1 MNGLTECGLLA
12 AIGDIVRLCL
22 GSILLGAGLSKLR
35 KLPDV
40 SDLLQVLGLKV
51 TRPRVLSI
59 MLVGFEISV
68 GVWLLTGIAANAALV
83 LTSVLLMILTVL
95 MWVLVHKGYRGS
107 CACFGTMDNYSVGPI
122 QIGRN
127 LSLFAISL
135 FASVESFRPGCVE
148 PAIWQT
154 SVEVLMVIAVILVS
168 SAILYFGLA
177 EIQNFLNRTERAM
190 GTVNRSSHFRR

>member
-1 MNGLTECGLLA
+1 MNWLTECGLLA

-35 KLPDV
+35 KRPDV
-40 SDLLQVLGLKV
+40 TDLVQALGLKI
-51 TRPRVLSI
+51 TRTRALSV
-59 MLVGFEISV
+59 MLVCFEISV
-68 GVWLLTGIAANAALV
+68 GVWLLTGISANVALV

-95 MWVLVHKGYRGS
+95 ISVLVHKGYRGS
-107 CACFGTMDNYSVGPI
+107 CACFGTIDNYRVGPI

-127 LSLFAISL
+127 LSLFAMSL
-135 FASVESFRPGCVE
+135 FASLESFRPGCGE
-148 PAIWQT
+148 RAIWQMP
-154 SVEVLMVIAVILVS
+154 VEALMVVAVILVS

>member
-1 MNGLTECGLLA
+1 M
-12 AIGDIVRLCL
+12 RLCL

-40 SDLLQVLGLKV
+40 TDLLEVLGLKV
-51 TRPRVLSI
+51 TRTRTLSVT
-59 MLVGFEISV
+59 LVCFEISV
-68 GVWLLTGIAANAALV
+68 GVWLLTGIAANVALM
-83 LTSVLLMILTVL
+83 LTTVLLMILTVL
-95 MWVLVHKGYRGS
+95 IWVLVHKGYQGS
-107 CACFGTMDNYSVGPI
+107 CACFGTLDNYAVGPI
-122 QIGRN
+122 QMGRN

-148 PAIWQT
+148 PAIWQM

-190 GTVNRSSHFRR
+190 ETVNRSSHFRR